1 MHFFRIFS
9 IDWLTSNN
17 FKKSNIDFE
26 QLMIALKQKKE
37 NNKQNSILLLMA
49 TLHLS
54 TQLIYALSS

>member
-26 QLMIALKQKKE
+26 QLMIALKQKKG
-37 NNKQNSILLLMA
+37 KQ
-49 TLHLS
+49 
-54 TQLIYALSS
+54 